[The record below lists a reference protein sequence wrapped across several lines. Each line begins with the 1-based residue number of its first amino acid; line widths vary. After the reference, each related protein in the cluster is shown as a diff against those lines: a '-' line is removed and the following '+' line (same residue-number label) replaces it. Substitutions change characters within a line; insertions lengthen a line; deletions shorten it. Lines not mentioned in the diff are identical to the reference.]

1 MFLGT
6 YSPRMDAKGR
16 IILPAKFR
24 EELSAGLVLTRGQER
39 CLYVFP
45 SAEFE
50 RIHERMR
57 SAPCRGEPPATS
69 CEYSSREP
77 RMSYPINRGASPSL
91 RFFGSTPGLA
101 TSSWS
106 SGPEPARKSG
116 TPPPGRSTW
125 PAREAEFAALDED
138 PFSPCSNDSTARRI
152 GRDTETTGTPIRQEC
167 RAGRAVNRCGPDARS
182 APPRFIDTP
191 LTTTQDYLTQ
201 EHP

>member
-57 SAPCRGEPPATS
+57 SAPLPGRAARDFLRVFLS
-69 CEYSSREP
+69 
-77 RMSYPINRGASPSL
+77 GASDELPDKQGRITIPPIL
-91 RFFGSTPGLA
+91 RAGTPGLA
-101 TSSWS
+101 TSLWS
-106 SGPEPARKSG
+106 SGPEPGRKSG

-125 PAREAEFAALDED
+125 PARRPSLRPWMKTPSA
-138 PFSPCSNDSTARRI
+138 PCSNDSTARRI
-152 GRDTETTGTPIRQEC
+152 GRDTESTGTPSRQ
-167 RAGRAVNRCGPDARS
+167 GGKSCGPDARS
-182 APPRFIDTP
+182 APPTRFIDTP